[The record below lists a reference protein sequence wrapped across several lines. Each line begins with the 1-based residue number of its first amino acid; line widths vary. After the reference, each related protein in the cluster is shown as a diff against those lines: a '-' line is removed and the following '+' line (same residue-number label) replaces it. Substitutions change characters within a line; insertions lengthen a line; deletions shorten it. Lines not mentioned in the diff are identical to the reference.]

1 MTSPCRTCGAMPRAR
16 KPRFGPWTVGCDNF
30 ACTEQ
35 AVAVGPTRET
45 AERDWEALQRRRRDN
60 PMIGDFQ
67 R

>member
-1 MTSPCRTCGAMPRAR
+1 MPRAR

-30 ACTEQ
+30 ACTER

-60 PMIGDFQ
+60 PMIGD